1 MIQKE
6 LVDAFNLDV
15 DLNSYADIVL
25 CFIEDHFGF
34 KRSAIKLISRKL
46 DKLFIIASHGISE
59 EFRLWN
65 VYELETRISGK
76 VAANGNPAIVNHV
89 ARHKDTAPYAEIY
102 EREGIRS
109 LLSLPLATKDTII
122 GILNIYG
129 KSQNE
134 FTPKDTSSLLSIAA
148 FAATFL
154 DFLSERDHL
163 KDRLNRLEQYNIN
176 LERLK
181 SFHDLIMEN
190 IPIGVVATDVKG
202 YVVLM
207 NRVLERMS
215 LLRREECLGKRWF
228 EAFGFEGEV
237 RKKLETSFRTSSSQF
252 FPEIDFSPKVGSV
265 LTIEMKTDI
274 IRDPSGNRIGVVAIF
289 SEIGEK
295 KKIERE
301 IEKMER
307 LVAIGKL
314 SAGVAHEIRNPLTG
328 ISGALQVVKK
338 KIKGDIKLEMVLNRV
353 FKEIDRL
360 DSVVEKLH
368 AVASPKDMTFGVHS
382 ISDVI
387 EDNLFFIRKSLQSRN
402 IRLIKRL
409 EKGLKPIMMDRDA
422 IQQVILNVMINAI
435 NSMPEGGDLTLETT
449 FLESIDVL
457 EPEIIW
463 DNINLYSHSIWESK
477 KEALSYLAIIVGDK
491 GIGIPQTIIH
501 RIFEAFFSTVD
512 GGTGLGL
519 YISGRIVKQHHGM
532 MGVKSQ
538 KGKGSTFYI
547 LLPAKE
553 KEVTL

>member
-6 LVDAFNLDV
+6 LVDAFNSDV
-15 DLNSYADIVL
+15 DLNSYADILL
-25 CFIEDHFGF
+25 CFIENHFGF

-65 VYELETRISGK
+65 VSELETRISGK
-76 VAANGNPAIVNHV
+76 VAANGNPVIVTDV
-89 ARHKDTAPYAEIY
+89 ARHKDIAPYAEIY

-122 GILNIYG
+122 GTLNIYG

-134 FTPKDTSSLLSIAA
+134 FTPQDTSSLLSITA

-154 DFLSERDHL
+154 DFLSDREHL
-163 KDRLNRLEQYNIN
+163 KDRLNRLEQYNIK

-215 LLRREECLGKRWF
+215 LLKREECLGKKWF
-228 EAFGFEGEV
+228 EVFGFEGEV
-237 RKKLETSFRTSSSQF
+237 RKKLETSFRTSSSQL
-252 FPEIDFSPKVGSV
+252 FPEIDLSRKIGSV
-265 LTIEMKTDI
+265 VPVEMKTDI
-274 IRDPSGNRIGVVAIF
+274 IRDHSGNRIGVVAIC

-295 KKIERE
+295 KRIERE
-301 IEKMER
+301 IEKVER

-314 SAGVAHEIRNPLTG
+314 SAGVAHEIRNPLAG

-338 KIKGDIKLEMVLNRV
+338 KIKGDVELEMVLNRV

-360 DSVVEKLH
+360 DNVVEKLH
-368 AVASPKDMTFGVHS
+368 AVASPKNMIFGVHS

-387 EDNLFFIRKSLQSRN
+387 EDSLFFIQKSLQSRN

-409 EKGLKPIMMDRDA
+409 ENGLKPIMMDRDA
-422 IQQVILNVMINAI
+422 IQQVIFNVMLNAI
-435 NSMPEGGDLTLETT
+435 NFMPEGGDLTVETT

-463 DNINLYSHSIWESK
+463 NNIDLYSHSIGESK
-477 KEALSYLAIIVGDK
+477 KEALSYLAIVVGDK

-501 RIFEAFFSTVD
+501 RIFEAFFSTFD

-519 YISGRIVKQHHGM
+519 YISGRIVKQHHGL

-538 KGKGSTFYI
+538 KGKGSVFYI
-547 LLPAKE
+547 LLPAKG
-553 KEVTL
+553 KN